1 MRSWIK
7 KNLKTIITTTFIIP
21 ILLVAF
27 VSISHVTSFYTLSNP
42 ITWAIYLSLAIEVAA
57 LSALAAVSVK
67 LGNFVYVPFGIVT
80 LIQFVGNIFFSYSYI
95 NESSQYFI
103 DWVSLVGPIIE
114 PMGIDADDMV
124 GHKRFLS
131 IISGGLLPLI
141 SLTFIHMLV
150 KYTNENKSEVIKE
163 PIPVKEIDIDELSKL
178 AGKQEVSDNDLA
190 YKPTSEDLEKLEKIL
205 TKVQPVEQVVE
216 QPNIEVTIEPVQP
229 TEVIEAVEPEPP
241 QTNNTEGKR
250 LVYSK

>member
-27 VSISHVTSFYTLSNP
+27 VSISHVTTFYTLSNP

-95 NESSQYFI
+95 NETSQFFI

-114 PMGIDADDMV
+114 PMGIDANDMV

-150 KYTNENKSEVIKE
+150 KYTNENKSET
-163 PIPVKEIDIDELSKL
+163 VKEVTPVVDIDIDEISKI

-190 YKPTSEDLEKLEKIL
+190 YKPTQEDLEKLEQIL
-205 TKVQPVEQVVE
+205 TKVQPTSEPISE
-216 QPNIEVTIEPVQP
+216 PESIPEPTIEMTIEPIQSQ
-229 TEVIEAVEPEPP
+229 EPE
-241 QTNNTEGKR
+241 NNNPEGKR